1 MSVIIFN
8 FKGNGGVLKQIS
20 LGVFCCLSFML
31 SSSTYA
37 FHCENY
43 YSLDTVSQPF
53 SIDYP
58 YNNKGCSVPIYSIE
72 RNNNINQALMPSLH
86 GKDIP
91 WKVDS
96 NSYGDK
102 FWLHW
107 DDKFAD
113 SPVLMDHNSST
124 FYGLGFWMPTNYDE
138 QELTSAAGAED
149 WILNHGLQ
157 MSLGFG
163 DITGNKPRVRFD
175 YRWHNNS
182 HVEDGVSMQVHI
194 PLN

>member
-8 FKGNGGVLKQIS
+8 FRGYDGVFKQIS
-20 LGVFCCLSFML
+20 LGVFCCFPFVL

-37 FHCENY
+37 FNCENY
-43 YSLDTVSQPF
+43 YSLNTVSQPF
-53 SIDYP
+53 SFNYS
-58 YNNKGCSVPIYSIE
+58 NNTKGCSVPIYSIE
-72 RNNNINQALMPSLH
+72 RNNNMNHALMPSRH
-86 GKDIP
+86 VKDIS
-91 WKVDS
+91 WKVDPT
-96 NSYGDK
+96 SYGDE
-102 FWLHW
+102 FWTHW

-124 FYGLGFWMPTNYDE
+124 FYGLGFWMPTDYEDADLN
-138 QELTSAAGAED
+138 SAVGAED

-163 DITGNKPRVRFD
+163 DITGKKPRVRFD

-182 HVEDGVSMQVHI
+182 HVEDGISMQIHI
-194 PLN
+194 PLG

>member
-1 MSVIIFN
+1 MF
-8 FKGNGGVLKQIS
+8 KQIS
-20 LGVFCCLSFML
+20 LVVFCFLSMML

-37 FHCENY
+37 FKCENY
-43 YSLDTVSQPF
+43 YSLDAVSQTF

-58 YNNKGCSVPIYSIE
+58 NITKGCSLPIYSIE
-72 RNNNINQALMPSLH
+72 RNHNINHSLMFSQH
-86 GKDIP
+86 DRAIP
-91 WKVDS
+91 WKIDH

-113 SPVLMDHNSST
+113 SPVLMNHNSST

-138 QELTSAAGAED
+138 EEFTSAAEAED

-163 DITGNKPRVRFD
+163 DITGHKPRVRFD
-175 YRWHNNS
+175 YRWHNNN
-182 HVEDGVSMQVHI
+182 HVEDGISMQVHI